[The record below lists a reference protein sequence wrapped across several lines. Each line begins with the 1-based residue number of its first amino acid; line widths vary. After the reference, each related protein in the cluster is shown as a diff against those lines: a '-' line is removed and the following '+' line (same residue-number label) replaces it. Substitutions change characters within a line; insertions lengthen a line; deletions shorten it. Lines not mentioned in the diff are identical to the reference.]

1 MNINEIKEVKF
12 KRKNRVYSLF
22 FPPAKGGKLQEFK
35 IPSLW
40 FLRQHQNTFHFNRG
54 GLKSGNYTAKSATLT
69 KKKKNRITYATF
81 YSDPISKHL
90 KRFPMKTLP
99 VPQTFP
105 D

>member
-69 KKKKNRITYATF
+69 KKKQNYIC
-81 YSDPISKHL
+81 HL
-90 KRFPMKTLP
+90 LFRSYFQTSQTLSNENTACSPNFP
-99 VPQTFP
+99 
-105 D
+105 